1 MSRRIIPIVI
11 VLGVAGLTTVAF
23 AGSRAVRG
31 HGFHHFHAHHA
42 DHQERGRAMLAD
54 ALEEIGASAD
64 QQGAILAIADS
75 THAQL
80 EELHEGLED
89 HHAQMKAVLTAET
102 VDRAAIEELR
112 LEAVAGFDQASQLLA
127 EALGDAAEQL
137 SAEQRAELAEMA
149 EEMHG
154 G

>member
-31 HGFHHFHAHHA
+31 HGFHHFHAHH
-42 DHQERGRAMLAD
+42 AMLAD